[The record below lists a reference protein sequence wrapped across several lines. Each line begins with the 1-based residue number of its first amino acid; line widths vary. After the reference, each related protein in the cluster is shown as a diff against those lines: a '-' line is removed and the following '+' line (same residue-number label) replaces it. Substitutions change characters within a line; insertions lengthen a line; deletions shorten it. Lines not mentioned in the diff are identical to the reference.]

1 MKKKSLDERIAELRR
16 MIVRLEALNLPR
28 QQGAAQKLAAE
39 IQQEA
44 ALIRAEIQ
52 RDLTA
57 KKK

>member
-16 MIVRLEALNLPR
+16 MIVQLESLSLPR
-28 QQGAAQKLAAE
+28 QQSAAQKLAAD

-52 RDLTA
+52 RDLKP
-57 KKK
+57 KKR